1 MSDLQRFLE
10 TSYGD
15 IELRTLVFAV
25 FGDSPAMHASVPG
38 SGASVQELALHIA
51 VNLSRHYE
59 RPPAALW
66 AHLLRTRGHRATE
79 IRQIGAAF
87 GVDLEALEV
96 TAPTSASSPTP
107 VHGAPPLELRSVLP
121 IERRGSCDLLRCPRP
136 PGDAAT
142 EESFVALRPGVTN
155 GVARLFA
162 LEWTDRELALRTTPS
177 VFHGCQPLAPRIEL
191 ALPLYAEDFLYF
203 PLGKDH
209 CTRAEARPALYHFT
223 IERWDRQ
230 ARSVAF
236 TARSGLRWRIDL
248 AIGA

>member
-15 IELRTLVFAV
+15 IELRTLVFDV

-51 VNLSRHYE
+51 VNLPRHYE

-66 AHLLRTRGHRATE
+66 AHLLRTRGHRAAE
-79 IRQIGAAF
+79 IRQMGAAF
-87 GVDLEALEV
+87 GVDLETLEV
-96 TAPTSASSPTP
+96 PAPASSPTP
-107 VHGAPPLELRSVLP
+107 ARDAPPLELRSVLP

-136 PGDAAT
+136 SGEAAA
-142 EESFVALRPGVTN
+142 EESFAGLRPGLTN

-162 LEWTDRELALRTTPS
+162 LVWTDRELALRTTPS
-177 VFHGCQPLAPRIEL
+177 VFHGCQPLSPRVEL
-191 ALPLYAEDFLYF
+191 PLPLYAEEFLYF
-203 PLGKDH
+203 PLGKEH
-209 CTRAEARPALYHFT
+209 CTRAEARPVLYHFT

-230 ARSVAF
+230 ARSVVF
-236 TARSGLRWRIDL
+236 TAGSGLRWRIDL